1 MQEKIAAAQPRTGRC
16 MHHEKKREDFSQN
29 LSETTQEHSRAAP
42 AGAGAPGSS
51 SIPAPHHGAM
61 IVRRSKSSAI
71 LPLRKHLIEKSLAQQ
86 QAKAIDEEQFYYQQK
101 QKERLRI
108 RPIEEVLEETKGEN
122 MDVDQ
127 TPTRQ
132 VPRHR
137 RLQWSRSKLSIYSHF
152 TTAPAEL
159 HGTSRHL
166 WPLATRAQRGR
177 CGSPLFSG

>member
-1 MQEKIAAAQPRTGRC
+1 
-16 MHHEKKREDFSQN
+16 
-29 LSETTQEHSRAAP
+29 
-42 AGAGAPGSS
+42 
-51 SIPAPHHGAM
+51 M

-132 VPRHR
+132 VRVLRHTGR
-137 RLQWSRSKLSIYSHF
+137 
-152 TTAPAEL
+152 
-159 HGTSRHL
+159 
-166 WPLATRAQRGR
+166 RGR
-177 CGSPLFSG
+177 L

>member
-1 MQEKIAAAQPRTGRC
+1 
-16 MHHEKKREDFSQN
+16 
-29 LSETTQEHSRAAP
+29 
-42 AGAGAPGSS
+42 
-51 SIPAPHHGAM
+51 M

-122 MDVDQ
+122 MDADQ

-132 VPRHR
+132 VGPVRE
-137 RLQWSRSKLSIYSHF
+137 S
-152 TTAPAEL
+152 TTFI
-159 HGTSRHL
+159 H
-166 WPLATRAQRGR
+166 
-177 CGSPLFSG
+177 PLFTNLLVI

>member
-1 MQEKIAAAQPRTGRC
+1 MQEKIAAAQPRPGKCIHR
-16 MHHEKKREDFSQN
+16 HEKKREDSSDVTPNFSG
-29 LSETTQEHSRAAP
+29 TVQEHSRAAP
-42 AGAGAPGSS
+42 AGAPSSS

-132 VPRHR
+132 VL
-137 RLQWSRSKLSIYSHF
+137 RL
-152 TTAPAEL
+152 
-159 HGTSRHL
+159 
-166 WPLATRAQRGR
+166 
-177 CGSPLFSG
+177 

>member
-1 MQEKIAAAQPRTGRC
+1 
-16 MHHEKKREDFSQN
+16 
-29 LSETTQEHSRAAP
+29 
-42 AGAGAPGSS
+42 
-51 SIPAPHHGAM
+51 M

-132 VPRHR
+132 VRVLRHR
-137 RLQWSRSKLSIYSHF
+137 RPQSSRSKLSIYSHL

-177 CGSPLFSG
+177 RRSPLFSG

>member
-1 MQEKIAAAQPRTGRC
+1 
-16 MHHEKKREDFSQN
+16 
-29 LSETTQEHSRAAP
+29 
-42 AGAGAPGSS
+42 
-51 SIPAPHHGAM
+51 M

-132 VPRHR
+132 VRVLRHTAVSSEA
-137 RLQWSRSKLSIYSHF
+137 WAKLR
-152 TTAPAEL
+152 AEL
-159 HGTSRHL
+159 MI
-166 WPLATRAQRGR
+166 LA
-177 CGSPLFSG
+177 